1 MKLTQ
6 GKRNEILQTLV
17 NEAYSKETENK
28 FLADLSEELKKLKI
42 FEIPIMLYNNYPK
55 YVRPENGCYIS
66 GNYLDKYEDKY
77 FELTFTYANAG
88 YLPMTIQLNNLP
100 SEVIEIVNNIAIFRK
115 GKSDFRANLRRVLDS
130 CNTSTQLINLIP
142 DTSRFFNEL
151 PKNTQVIP
159 KELIDKVNSV
169 IKIHSKE

>member
-17 NEAYSKETENK
+17 NEAYSKETENR
-28 FLADLSEELKKLKI
+28 FLADLSEELKKLEMFK
-42 FEIPIMLYNNYPK
+42 IPIMLYNNYPE
-55 YVRPENGCYIS
+55 YVRPEYGCYIS
-66 GNYLDKYEDKY
+66 MDYLYKDVDKY
-77 FELTFTYANAG
+77 FKLTFTYASAN
-88 YLPMTIQLNNLP
+88 YFPITIKLNNLP

-115 GKSDFRANLRRVLDS
+115 GRNDFRTNLKKVLDS